1 MIDHAKR
8 SETLN
13 EVQLVKNTKKFQVY
27 LRGNLCAKG
36 IIVSHKMQDHVHE

>member
-1 MIDHAKR
+1 MIDSAKR

-13 EVQLVKNTKKFQVY
+13 EVQLVKNIKKSQGY
-27 LRGNLCAKG
+27 LRDNLCAKG